1 MMNNFFNWWF
11 WPFAA
16 VGMLIAVIILIL
28 LLAFWI
34 WMIVDCAKR
43 NFKNNT
49 EKIIWIVIIGII
61 GWMGALVYYIV
72 IRTINKKGIW
82 KK

>member
-16 VGMLIAVIILIL
+16 VGMLITVIILIL

-34 WMIVDCAKR
+34 WMIIDCAKR

-49 EKIIWIVIIGII
+49 EKIIWIVIIGVI
-61 GWMGALVYYIV
+61 GWIGALVYYIV
-72 IRTINKKGIW
+72 IKAINKKGIW
-82 KK
+82 NN

>member
-72 IRTINKKGIW
+72 IRTSNKKGIW

>member
-1 MMNNFFNWWF
+1 MNNFFNWWF